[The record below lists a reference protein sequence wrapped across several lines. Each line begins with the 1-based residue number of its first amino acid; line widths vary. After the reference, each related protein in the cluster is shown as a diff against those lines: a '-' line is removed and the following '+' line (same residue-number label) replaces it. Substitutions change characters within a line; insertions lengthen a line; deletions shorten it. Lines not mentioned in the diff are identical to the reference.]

1 MTTITDS
8 GTDCNSTIVSLEG
21 TATLG
26 FDLDTLA
33 VEEAWDSGKK
43 ETIAR
48 WTDGYKITV
57 KQTIETT
64 PTAV

>member
-8 GTDCNSTIVSLEG
+8 GLGCNSTIVTLAG
-21 TATLG
+21 TSTLG
-26 FDLDTLA
+26 YDLDTLA
-33 VEEAWDSGKK
+33 LAESWASGKK